1 MEIIVAITGASG
13 AIYGLRLIE
22 KLKNENVYLILSNE
36 AKKIIGYETS
46 YDIEK
51 IKGMVKEYYEEEQ
64 MESKLASGSFNC
76 DAMVIAPCSLKTM
89 SAVANGF
96 TFNLIVRA
104 AICCLKENKKL
115 IIVPRET
122 PLDEISIENMLKLK
136 KAGVI
141 ILPAMP
147 AFYYRPRSI
156 DDLVN
161 YIVGKIMSQLGLKHN
176 LYRKWK

>member
-122 PLDEISIENMLKLK
+122 PLDEISIDNMLKLK

-147 AFYYRPRSI
+147 AFYYKPRSI

>member
-13 AIYGLRLIE
+13 VIYGLRLLE
-22 KLKNENVYLILSNE
+22 ELKDENVYLILSNE
-36 AKKIIGYETS
+36 AKRIIEYETS
-46 YDIEK
+46 YDIKK
-51 IKGMVKEYYEEEQ
+51 IKEMVKEYYEEEQ
-64 MESKLASGSFNC
+64 IESKLASGSFNC
-76 DAMVIAPCSLKTM
+76 DTMVIVPCSLKTM
-89 SAVANGF
+89 SAVASGF
-96 TFNLIVRA
+96 AFNLITRA

-115 IIVPRET
+115 VIVPRET

-136 KAGVI
+136 KAGVV

-147 AFYYRPRSI
+147 AFYYKPKSI

-176 LYRKWK
+176 LYREWK